1 MIHNIPFINLPSCP
15 LLDYIKNGTKTVEGR
30 KNSSTYH
37 NIKKD
42 DIIIFKTKGETDV
55 YAKVTYV
62 NKYKT
67 LEDYLKTETIEKTL
81 PCVKSLEE
89 GIQMYNRWS
98 SEKERNE
105 LKEKYGY
112 AFLGIGISV
121 ISHEQFVS
129 MQKYWKYKSK
139 YLKFKNNNK
148 PITTN

>member
-15 LLDYIKNGTKTVEGR
+15 LLDYIKSGTKTVEGR
-30 KNSSTYH
+30 KNSPTYH

-67 LEDYLKTETIEKTL
+67 LEDYLKIETIEKTL

-89 GIQMYNRWS
+89 GMEMYNRWS

-105 LKEKYGY
+105 LRQKYGY
-112 AFLGIGISV
+112 AFLGIGITV
-121 ISHEQFVS
+121 ISHEQAINL
-129 MQKYWKYKSK
+129 QKYWKYKSK
-139 YLKFKNNNK
+139 YKGLKKFEK
-148 PITTN
+148 